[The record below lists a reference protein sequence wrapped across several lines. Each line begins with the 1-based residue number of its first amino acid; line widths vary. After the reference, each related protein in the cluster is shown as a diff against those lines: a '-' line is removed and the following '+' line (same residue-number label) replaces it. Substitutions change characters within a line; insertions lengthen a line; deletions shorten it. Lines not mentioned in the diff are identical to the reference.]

1 MSILHAQSGETI
13 DVRPLGSA
21 LPTARTEAL
30 LQSKDVKLIRLI
42 VPSDKEIPTHE
53 ARGETVVQCLEGEVA
68 ITASAKTQN
77 LHAGE
82 LLYLPAGESP
92 SVKGVEPASLL
103 LSIQDADPNGSED
116 SEMIHARGV
125 FLSVMQAAAWL
136 ISLGLLL
143 VVAAG
148 NVFAGALVI
157 GVALVIFGCLHYWL
171 WGRWMSPALPHS
183 SRKEQH

>member
-1 MSILHAQSGETI
+1 MSLTHTPSVEPIE
-13 DVRPLGSA
+13 
-21 LPTARTEAL
+21 
-30 LQSKDVKLIRLI
+30 
-42 VPSDKEIPTHE
+42 VPSPQPADLEILPHKAKSE
-53 ARGETVVQCLEGEVA
+53 IIVECLEGQVA

-92 SVKGVEPASLL
+92 SVTGVKPASLL
-103 LSIQDADPNGSED
+103 LSIQDSEPDGSENT
-116 SEMIHARGV
+116 ETIHARGI

-136 ISLGLLL
+136 ISLALLL

-157 GVALVIFGCLHYWL
+157 GVALMILGCLHYWL
-171 WGRWMSPALPHS
+171 WGRWMSPVLLQPN
-183 SRKEQH
+183 RKEKH